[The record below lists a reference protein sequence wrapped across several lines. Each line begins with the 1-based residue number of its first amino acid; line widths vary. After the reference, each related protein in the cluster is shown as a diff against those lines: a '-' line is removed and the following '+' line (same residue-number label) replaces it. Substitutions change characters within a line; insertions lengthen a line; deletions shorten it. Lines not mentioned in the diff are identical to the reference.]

1 LALAP
6 GETHESFI
14 REVDENLRR
23 DQAEN
28 FVKRYGSWLIGG
40 VILFVAAVGG
50 YLYWQEH
57 RRQQAAAQSEQLLA
71 VLDDVS
77 SGRTGK
83 PVQDKLQAIVDGG
96 HAQYAGLARLTGAAL
111 AQDGGDRARALA
123 SYKALAADDG
133 QPQSIRDA
141 ALIRQT
147 ALEYDSL
154 KPEDVIARLQPFTEA
169 GNPWFGTAGE
179 MTGAALLKANR
190 RAEAGR
196 LFARVAN
203 DNNVPGGIRS
213 RAQQLASS
221 LGVDSATVTAP
232 TAGQ

>member
-6 GETHESFI
+6 GESHDSFI

-28 FVKRYGSWLIGG
+28 FVKRYGTWLIAAA
-40 VILFVAAVGG
+40 ILFIAAVGAF
-50 YLYWQEH
+50 LYWQEH
-57 RRQQAAAQSEQLLA
+57 RRQQAAQQSEQLLA
-71 VLDDVS
+71 VLNDVS

-83 PVQDKLQAIVDGG
+83 PVQDKLQAIVNQG
-96 HAQYAGLARLTGAAL
+96 HDQFAGLAQLTGAAL
-111 AQDGGDRARALA
+111 AQDGNDRA
-123 SYKALAADDG
+123 KALAAYKSVAEDKG
-133 QPQSIRDA
+133 QPESIRNA

-147 ALEYDSL
+147 ALEFDAL

-190 RAEAGR
+190 TAEAGR

-221 LGVDSATVTAP
+221 LGVDAATGP
-232 TAGQ
+232 IAGQ

>member
-1 LALAP
+1 MALAP

-28 FVKRYGSWLIGG
+28 FVKRYGSWLIAAL
-40 VILFVAAVGG
+40 VLFIVAAGAT
-50 YLYWQEH
+50 LWWQEH
-57 RRQQAAAQSEQLLA
+57 KRQQSAEHSEQLLA
-71 VLDDVS
+71 VLNDVAG
-77 SGRTGK
+77 GRNGK
-83 PVQDKLQAIVDGG
+83 PVQDKLQAIAD
-96 HAQYAGLARLTGAAL
+96 QSDDEFAAL
-111 AQDGGDRARALA
+111 AQMTQGALAQGNGDRA
-123 SYKALAADDG
+123 KALAAYTAVAADKG

-147 ALEYDSL
+147 AVEFDSM
-154 KPEDVIARLQPFTEA
+154 KPEDVIARLQPFAEP

-190 RAEAGR
+190 KAEAGR
-196 LFARVAN
+196 LFARIAE

-221 LGVDSATVTAP
+221 LGVDAATGL
-232 TAGQ
+232 AGGQ

>member
-1 LALAP
+1 MALAP

-28 FVKRYGSWLIGG
+28 FVKRYGSWLIAAL
-40 VILFVAAVGG
+40 VLFIVAAGAT
-50 YLYWQEH
+50 LWWQEH
-57 RRQQAAAQSEQLLA
+57 KRQQAAEHSEQLLA
-71 VLDDVS
+71 VLNDVAG
-77 SGRTGK
+77 GRNGK
-83 PVQDKLQAIVDGG
+83 PVQDKLQAIAD
-96 HAQYAGLARLTGAAL
+96 QSDDEFAAL
-111 AQDGGDRARALA
+111 AQMTQGALAQGNGDRA
-123 SYKALAADDG
+123 KALAAYTVVAADKG

-147 ALEYDSL
+147 AVEFDSM
-154 KPEDVIARLQPFTEA
+154 KPEDVIARLQPFTEP

-190 RAEAGR
+190 KAEAGR
-196 LFARVAN
+196 LFARIAE

-221 LGVDSATVTAP
+221 LGVDAATGL
-232 TAGQ
+232 AGGQ

>member
-1 LALAP
+1 MALAP
-6 GETHESFI
+6 GESHDSFI

-28 FVKRYGSWLIGG
+28 FVKRYGTWLIAAL
-40 VILFVAAVGG
+40 ILFIAAVGAF
-50 YLYWQEH
+50 LYWQEH
-57 RRQQAAAQSEQLLA
+57 RRQQAAQQSEQLLT
-71 VLDDVS
+71 VLNDVS

-83 PVQDKLQAIVDGG
+83 PVQDKLQAIVDQG
-96 HAQYAGLARLTGAAL
+96 HDQFAGLAQLTGAAL
-111 AQDGGDRARALA
+111 AQDGNDRA
-123 SYKALAADDG
+123 KALAAYKAVAEDKG
-133 QPQSIRDA
+133 QPESIRNA

-147 ALEYDSL
+147 ALEFDAL
-154 KPEDVIARLQPFTEA
+154 KPEEVIARLQPFTEA

-190 RAEAGR
+190 TAEAGR

-221 LGVDSATVTAP
+221 LGVDAATGP
-232 TAGQ
+232 IAGQ

>member
-1 LALAP
+1 MALAP

-28 FVKRYGSWLIGG
+28 FVKRYGSWLIAAL
-40 VILFVAAVGG
+40 VLFIVAAGAT
-50 YLYWQEH
+50 LWWQEH
-57 RRQQAAAQSEQLLA
+57 KRQQAAEHSEQLLA
-71 VLDDVS
+71 VLNDVAG
-77 SGRTGK
+77 GRNGK
-83 PVQDKLQAIVDGG
+83 PVQDKLQAIAD
-96 HAQYAGLARLTGAAL
+96 QSDDEFAAL
-111 AQDGGDRARALA
+111 AQMTQGALAQGNGDRA
-123 SYKALAADDG
+123 KALAAYMAVAADKG
-133 QPQSIRDA
+133 QPQSVRDA

-147 ALEYDSL
+147 AVEFDSM
-154 KPEDVIARLQPFTEA
+154 KPEDVIARLQPFTEP

-190 RAEAGR
+190 KAEAGR
-196 LFARVAN
+196 LFARIAE

-221 LGVDSATVTAP
+221 LGVDAATGL
-232 TAGQ
+232 AGGQ

>member
-28 FVKRYGSWLIGG
+28 FVKRYGVWLIAAL
-40 VILFVAAVGG
+40 ILAIAAAGAF
-50 YLYWQEH
+50 LYWQEH

-71 VLDDVS
+71 VLNDVS

-83 PVQDKLQAIVDGG
+83 PVQDKLQVIVDQG
-96 HAQYAGLARLTGAAL
+96 HDEFAGLAQLTGAAL
-111 AQDGGDRARALA
+111 AQDGGDRAKALA
-123 SYKALAADDG
+123 SYKAVTDDKD
-133 QPQSIRDA
+133 QPESVRNA

-147 ALEYDSL
+147 ALEFDTL
-154 KPEDVIARLQPFTEA
+154 KPDDVIARLQPFTEA

-196 LFARVAN
+196 LFARIAN
-203 DNNVPGGIRS
+203 DNSVPGGIRS

-221 LGVDSATVTAP
+221 LGVDAATGP
-232 TAGQ
+232 IAGQ